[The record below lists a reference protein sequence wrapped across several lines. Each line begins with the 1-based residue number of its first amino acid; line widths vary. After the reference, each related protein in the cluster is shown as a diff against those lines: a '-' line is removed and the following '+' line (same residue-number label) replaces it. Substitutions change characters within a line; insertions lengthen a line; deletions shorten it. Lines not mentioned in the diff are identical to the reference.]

1 MQWVWRFWD
10 YFVTMIAPRKGHGTK
25 GIKRSAMI
33 GYLEGKLLKKGDDRI
48 LVLANQV
55 GYEVLLPAFV
65 MNTFRAKSV
74 GDPVSIYIYHQQT
87 ERQPKP
93 VLIGFNLEVEKE
105 FFQYFIS
112 VEAIGALKAVK
123 ALDIPV
129 RDIARAIESKN
140 VHKLKQ
146 LKGIGDRTARKI
158 IATLEGKM
166 DKFALIRKTQQEEI
180 PIVEDLSQQVLD
192 VLVDQ
197 LGYKIKDAKQMITDA
212 MKRNSN
218 ISTPEELFEEV
229 YREQDALS

>member
-1 MQWVWRFWD
+1 
-10 YFVTMIAPRKGHGTK
+10 
-25 GIKRSAMI
+25 MI
-33 GYLEGKLLKKGDDRI
+33 GYLEGKLLRKGDDRI
-48 LVLANQV
+48 LILANQV

-74 GDPVSIYIYHQQT
+74 GDPVSLYIYHQQT

-112 VEAIGALKAVK
+112 VEAVGALKAVK

-140 VHKLKQ
+140 VQKLKQ

-166 DKFALIRKTQQEEI
+166 DKFALIQMSQKEEV
-180 PIVEDLSQQVLD
+180 PIVEDLSKQVLD

-197 LGYKIKDAKQMITDA
+197 LGYKTKDAKQMITDA
-212 MKRNSN
+212 MKRNRN

-229 YREQDALS
+229 YREEYARD

>member
-1 MQWVWRFWD
+1 
-10 YFVTMIAPRKGHGTK
+10 
-25 GIKRSAMI
+25 MI
-33 GYLEGKLLKKGDDRI
+33 GYLEGKLLRKGNDRI

-65 MNTFRAKSV
+65 MDTFRAKSV
-74 GDPVSIYIYHQQT
+74 GDPVSLYIYHQQT

-129 RDIARAIESKN
+129 RDIAIAIESKN
-140 VHKLKQ
+140 VQTLKQ

-166 DKFALIRKTQQEEI
+166 DKFALIRKSQKEEI

-197 LGYKIKDAKQMITDA
+197 LGYKIKDAKQMITNA

-229 YREQDALS
+229 YREQDARS

>member
-1 MQWVWRFWD
+1 
-10 YFVTMIAPRKGHGTK
+10 MITLRKGHRTK
-25 GIKRSAMI
+25 GKKRSAMI

-65 MNTFRAKSV
+65 MDTFRAKSV
-74 GDPVSIYIYHQQT
+74 GDPISLYIYHQQT

-112 VEAIGALKAVK
+112 VEAVGVLKAVK

-140 VHKLKQ
+140 VQKLKQ

-166 DKFALIRKTQQEEI
+166 DKFALIQKSQKEEV
-180 PIVEDLSQQVLD
+180 PIVEDLSKQVLD

-229 YREQDALS
+229 YREEYARS